1 MFMRDIL
8 STKGN
13 VVTTTTPDTT
23 IGDLTNLLVEHRI
36 GAVIVTDP
44 GGKVCGVISERDV
57 IVALAKHGLDCLGHA
72 VETAMTHDVLTC
84 TMDTTIAE
92 LMSQMTER
100 RIRHL
105 PVIDDGQLAG
115 VVSIGDVVKHRIAE
129 AEQEAN
135 QLREYITA

>member
-1 MFMRDIL
+1 MFVRDIL

-23 IGDLTNLLVEHRI
+23 IANLANVLAEHRI

-57 IVALAKHGLDCLGHA
+57 IVALAKHGPECLDHT

-84 TMDTTIAE
+84 TLDTTIAE

-105 PVIDDGQLAG
+105 PVIDDGRLAG

>member
-1 MFMRDIL
+1 MFVRDIL

-23 IGDLTNLLVEHRI
+23 IGDLTSVLAEHRI

-44 GGKVCGVISERDV
+44 AGKVCGVISERDV
-57 IVALAKHGLDCLGHA
+57 IAALAKHGPDCLGHA

-84 TMDTTIAE
+84 TPDTTIAE
-92 LMSQMTER
+92 LMAQMTER

-105 PVIDDGQLAG
+105 PVINEGQLAG
-115 VVSIGDVVKHRIAE
+115 VVSIGDVVKYRIAE
-129 AEQEAN
+129 AEQEAD